1 MKQISNSYDI
11 QNFVVSLL
19 SFFVD
24 VIDVAQND
32 AVAAVDEDVVDQV
45 NAVAVV
51 DEYLTGCEP
60 NSVSHKSISIRNGG
74 FWSDIGV
81 HRK

>member
-1 MKQISNSYDI
+1 M
-11 QNFVVSLL
+11 SLL
-19 SFFVD
+19 SFFVN
-24 VIDVAQND
+24 VIDVAQID
-32 AVAAVDEDVVDQV
+32 AVDEDVVDQV

>member
-24 VIDVAQND
+24 VIDVAQID
-32 AVAAVDEDVVDQV
+32 AVDEDVVDQV

>member
-19 SFFVD
+19 SFFVN
-24 VIDVAQND
+24 VIDVAQID
-32 AVAAVDEDVVDQV
+32 AVDEDVVDQV

>member
-19 SFFVD
+19 SFFVN
-24 VIDVAQND
+24 VIDVAQID
-32 AVAAVDEDVVDQV
+32 AVDEDVVDQV
-45 NAVAVV
+45 SAVAVV